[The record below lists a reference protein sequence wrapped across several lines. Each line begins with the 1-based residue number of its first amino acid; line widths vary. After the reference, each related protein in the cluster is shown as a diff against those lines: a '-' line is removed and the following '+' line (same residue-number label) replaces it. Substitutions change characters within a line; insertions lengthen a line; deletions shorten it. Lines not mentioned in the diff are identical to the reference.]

1 MIKGIGVDMVEIG
14 RVQKLIEKDLGFAER
29 IFTARE
35 IAYCESKF
43 FKAQHY
49 AARFTAKEAFFKA
62 LGTGFRDGM
71 SWQDVEVENDALG
84 KPQLR
89 LAAVALQKFEKRKL
103 KKALLSLS
111 HTRDMAVA
119 LVVIE

>member
-1 MIKGIGVDMVEIG
+1 MIKGIGVDLVEIG
-14 RVQKLIEKDLGFAER
+14 RVKKLIEQDRGFAER

-35 IAYCESKF
+35 IAYCEGKF
-43 FKAQHY
+43 SKAQHY

-71 SWQDVEVENDALG
+71 SWKDVEVENDSLG

-89 LAAVALQKFEKRKL
+89 LTAAALVLFKKRKL
-103 KKALLSLS
+103 SRVFLSLS
-111 HTRDMAVA
+111 HTREMAVA

>member
-1 MIKGIGVDMVEIG
+1 MIKGIGVDLVEIG
-14 RVQKLIEKDLGFAER
+14 RVRKLLEQDSGFIER

-35 IAYCESKF
+35 ISYCESKY

-71 SWQDVEVENDALG
+71 SWQDVEVENDELG
-84 KPQLR
+84 KPQLQ
-89 LAAVALQKFEKRKL
+89 LAAVALAKFKKKKL
-103 KKALLSLS
+103 KRALLSLS
-111 HTRDMAVA
+111 HTREMAVA